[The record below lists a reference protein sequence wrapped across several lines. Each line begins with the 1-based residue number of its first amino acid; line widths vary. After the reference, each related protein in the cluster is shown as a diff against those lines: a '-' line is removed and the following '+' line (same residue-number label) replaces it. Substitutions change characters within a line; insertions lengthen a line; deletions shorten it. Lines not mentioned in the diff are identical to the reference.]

1 MPEDLSLELTFAY
14 LLSINVQVF
23 RGKCVFVCVC
33 VCVCVYG
40 PGGIGVGPSR
50 AGGQARV
57 WGPKPH
63 F

>member
-33 VCVCVYG
+33 VCVYG